1 MFLLRFLLTT
11 VGRHSRP
18 DYYLDPTV
26 ETSLHH
32 QLKSHYST
40 SPDQIEVTIGAYRID
55 VVRGEEL
62 IEIQCASLSAIR
74 RKTLDLLQRHDVRIV
89 KPSIHRTRICR
100 RNCRGGD
107 TVSRRLSPRRGHPH
121 EIFEELIYLR
131 DVFPHP
137 RLTLEIPIVDV
148 DQHRWVRKVK
158 GRRRRDPGY
167 VIEDTELTQVH
178 AAIELREAADLW
190 RLLPPAVA
198 SQGIPLDE
206 LAQAEFN
213 TQDLACSI
221 GCPRWIAQR
230 IAYVMRH
237 AGAIESTSRDKSGVR
252 YRAA

>member
-1 MFLLRFLLTT
+1 M
-11 VGRHSRP
+11 
-18 DYYLDPTV
+18 
-26 ETSLHH
+26 
-32 QLKSHYST
+32 
-40 SPDQIEVTIGAYRID
+40 GAYRID
-55 VVRGEEL
+55 VVRGDEL

-100 RNCRGGD
+100 RNTRGGD

-121 EIFEELIYLR
+121 ELFEELIYLR

-137 RLTLEIPIVDV
+137 RLTLEIPIIDV
-148 DQHRWVRKVK
+148 DQHRWVRKTK
-158 GRRRRDPGY
+158 TRRRRDPGY

-178 AAIELREAADLW
+178 ESIELREPADLW
-190 RLLPPAVA
+190 RLLP
-198 SQGIPLDE
+198 DE
-206 LAQAEFN
+206 VVPDGVPPTNLSGAEFN
-213 TQDLACSI
+213 THDLGSAI

-237 AGAIESTSRDKSGVR
+237 AGTIASTSRDKSGVR

>member
-1 MFLLRFLLTT
+1 M
-11 VGRHSRP
+11 
-18 DYYLDPTV
+18 

-32 QLKSHYST
+32 QLKSHYAA
-40 SPDQIEVTIGAYRID
+40 SPDQIEVAVGAYRID

-100 RNCRGGD
+100 RDVTGGP
-107 TVSRRLSPRRGHPH
+107 TLSRRLSPRRGQPH
-121 EIFEELIYLR
+121 ELFEELIYLR

-148 DQHRWVRKVK
+148 DQHRWVRKGK
-158 GRRRRDPGY
+158 TRRRRDPGY
-167 VIEDTELTQVH
+167 VVEDTELSQVH
-178 AAIELREAADLW
+178 ESIELRDAADLW
-190 RLLPPAVA
+190 RLLPGGAGPDPDRGPERDR
-198 SQGIPLDE
+198 QLGGD
-206 LAQAEFN
+206 EFN
-213 TQDLACSI
+213 TQDLAASI

-237 AGAIESTSRDKSGVR
+237 AGAIESTSRDKLGVR